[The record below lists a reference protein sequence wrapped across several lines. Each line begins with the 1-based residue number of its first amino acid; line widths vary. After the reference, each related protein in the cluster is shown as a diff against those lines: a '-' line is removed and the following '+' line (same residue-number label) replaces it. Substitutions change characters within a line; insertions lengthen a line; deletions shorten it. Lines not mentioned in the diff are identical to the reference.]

1 MFLSGNGEKVNDENG
16 FLGVQP
22 KKAGFATS
30 HPLSNKKP
38 FATSVPLG
46 QQNFVL
52 GGEGNEG
59 IPCHGQGRIC
69 VSKALCVNGTVSKD
83 EDFIQ
88 IRANVSSLIVV

>member
-1 MFLSGNGEKVNDENG
+1 MFFVTGNGEKVKDENG

-22 KKAGFATS
+22 KKPGFATS

-38 FATSVPLG
+38 FATSAPLG

-59 IPCHGQGRIC
+59 IPCNGQGRIC
-69 VSKALCVNGTVSKD
+69 VSKALCINGTASKH
-83 EDFIQ
+83 EELIQ
-88 IRANVSSLIVV
+88 VRANVSIL